1 MRKPSESY
9 LKLKKATDKILSGA
23 GLVILSPVFA
33 GIAIAIKLEDGITAP
48 VFFKQK
54 RVGIHKSHFMLYK
67 FRSMQTDTPHDTP
80 THLLSD
86 PEQYLTGTGRWL
98 RKTSLDELP
107 QLLNI
112 FQGDMAVV
120 GPRPAL
126 WNQYDLLE
134 ERDKYGA
141 NDIRPGLTGWAQIH
155 GRDELEISE
164 KARLDGYYVRHLNM
178 FMDMRCILGTIR
190 SVLKSEGV
198 VEGGTGARHMQN
210 CNKKKL
216 LIVTNH
222 SYMLYRFRKEL
233 IQRLMED
240 YEVVI
245 STPFVGHEEDLQEL
259 GAHCIETEV
268 DRRSVNPVTDLRL
281 LRTYKKILKRENPD
295 LVITYSI
302 KPNIYA
308 GYLCG
313 KMKIPFLANVQGL
326 GTAFQKPVLSDMVTV
341 MYRTALR
348 KVEKVIFENQANAQE
363 FKKRRILSE
372 EKEVVLHGAGINLE
386 EYRYHFYPN
395 NEKIHFLYL
404 GRIMKEK
411 GMDELFGAI
420 ERLRKDGCE
429 FVLDLV
435 GFFEEEY
442 RKKVEHLQK
451 EGIVRF
457 YGFQVD
463 PHSIKWAKYAGSG
476 VPYTVKQDNK
486 TGNSLGRIIFRFP
499 NPHSVYLHDTPSRW
513 AFTRNNRAVS
523 HGCVR
528 LQKALDFAFFLLK
541 EPDEL
546 LEDRIRIAM
555 DIKPVSE
562 EGKKLPISAAYREL
576 KHYSLEQYIPLF
588 IDYQTV
594 YLSADNNLRYCEDIY
609 KYDPS
614 LLEAM
619 NNLNLKP

>member
-1 MRKPSESY
+1 
-9 LKLKKATDKILSGA
+9 
-23 GLVILSPVFA
+23 
-33 GIAIAIKLEDGITAP
+33 
-48 VFFKQK
+48 
-54 RVGIHKSHFMLYK
+54 
-67 FRSMQTDTPHDTP
+67 
-80 THLLSD
+80 
-86 PEQYLTGTGRWL
+86 
-98 RKTSLDELP
+98 
-107 QLLNI
+107 
-112 FQGDMAVV
+112 MALV

-141 NDIRPGLTGWAQIH
+141 NDVCPGLTGWAQIH

-268 DRRSVNPVTDLRL
+268 DRRSVNPVTDLKL

-372 EKEVVLHGAGINLE
+372 EKEVVLHGAGINLK
-386 EYRYHFYPN
+386 EYRYRFT
-395 NEKIHFLYL
+395 
-404 GRIMKEK
+404 RIMKK
-411 GMDELFGAI
+411 FI
-420 ERLRKDGCE
+420 FCIW
-429 FVLDLV
+429 
-435 GFFEEEY
+435 
-442 RKKVEHLQK
+442 
-451 EGIVRF
+451 EG
-457 YGFQVD
+457 
-463 PHSIKWAKYAGSG
+463 S
-476 VPYTVKQDNK
+476 
-486 TGNSLGRIIFRFP
+486 
-499 NPHSVYLHDTPSRW
+499 
-513 AFTRNNRAVS
+513 
-523 HGCVR
+523 
-528 LQKALDFAFFLLK
+528 
-541 EPDEL
+541 
-546 LEDRIRIAM
+546 
-555 DIKPVSE
+555 
-562 EGKKLPISAAYREL
+562 
-576 KHYSLEQYIPLF
+576 
-588 IDYQTV
+588 
-594 YLSADNNLRYCEDIY
+594 
-609 KYDPS
+609 
-614 LLEAM
+614 
-619 NNLNLKP
+619 